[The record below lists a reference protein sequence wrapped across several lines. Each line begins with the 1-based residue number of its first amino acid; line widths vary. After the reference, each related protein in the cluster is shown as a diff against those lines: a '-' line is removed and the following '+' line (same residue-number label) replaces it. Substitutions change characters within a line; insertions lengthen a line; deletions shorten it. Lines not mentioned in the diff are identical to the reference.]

1 MLLISGGHEANGC
14 GDIRPLFPNVRVHGP
29 RCKSLTGVF
38 VSAGGLIRVWLQ
50 ASAASIECS
59 ITAV

>member
-1 MLLISGGHEANGC
+1 MLLISGGHKANGC
-14 GDIRPLFPNVRVHGP
+14 GDIRPLFPNVRVDGP

-38 VSAGGLIRVWLQ
+38 ASVGALSRAWLQ
-50 ASAASIECS
+50 ASSATIECS

>member
-38 VSAGGLIRVWLQ
+38 VPAGGLIQAQRQ
-50 ASAASIECS
+50 ASSATIECS